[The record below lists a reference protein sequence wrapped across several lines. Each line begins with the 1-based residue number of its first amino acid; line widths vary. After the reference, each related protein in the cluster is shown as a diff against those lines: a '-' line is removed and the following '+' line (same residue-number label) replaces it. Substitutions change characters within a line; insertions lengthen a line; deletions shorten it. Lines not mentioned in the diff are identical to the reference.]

1 VVAASGRDGDGG
13 RDDGGGDDGGGGSD
27 PPAPPPQRGAP
38 TPLAVLIARAEARAL
53 LWQAGAFDF
62 NTAVDELEAEAE
74 VSGLLAAIGQ
84 DEVEAIVAAV
94 FAAVSDDGEP
104 AAVDGWTKAAAEYRA
119 ERGKQTLIVETEPER
134 LARLRELMSDAASLE
149 RAAYEIAA
157 ARRAEREVANATL
170 TTAEHLIGIGDAE
183 RLRAWLARRSARER
197 AAILRHIEQRKK
209 VRPCQ
214 KKT

>member
-1 VVAASGRDGDGG
+1 MS
-13 RDDGGGDDGGGGSD
+13 
-27 PPAPPPQRGAP
+27 AP

-53 LWQAGAFDF
+53 LRQAGAFDLA
-62 NTAVDELEAEAE
+62 TAVDELHAEAE
-74 VSGLLAAIGQ
+74 VSGLAAAIGQ

-104 AAVDGWTKAAAEYRA
+104 AAVDGWTRAAAEYRDK
-119 ERGKQTLIVETEPER
+119 RGKQALVVEIEPER
-134 LARLRELMSDAASLE
+134 RARLRELMPGTVSLTHAACEISATHRAEQAVAKSTLDAAEYIL
-149 RAAYEIAA
+149 AA
-157 ARRAEREVANATL
+157 
-170 TTAEHLIGIGDAE
+170 GDGE
-183 RLRAWLARRSARER
+183 RLRAWLDRHSARER